1 MFCELMGICFSCRR
15 PTSSRLNNK
24 ISEHISA
31 SVTPLHV
38 CLEEQRGPELDSC
51 NTTAPKLQVCTSLIN
66 YLHFHSLLAN
76 WNKNN
81 LTNGIFLQIRTSQ
94 EKREERKVG
103 GGEEDTEANS
113 VGGAA
118 CELKQNQPSMA
129 NTISNMKMTNPIKG
143 LVSKRR
149 KRFTEDGF
157 NLDLT
162 CKLFLILFKT
172 HLFSSGSIL
181 ILTTFL
187 QILII
192 I

>member
-1 MFCELMGICFSCRR
+1 M
-15 PTSSRLNNK
+15 
-24 ISEHISA
+24 
-31 SVTPLHV
+31 
-38 CLEEQRGPELDSC
+38 
-51 NTTAPKLQVCTSLIN
+51 
-66 YLHFHSLLAN
+66 
-76 WNKNN
+76 
-81 LTNGIFLQIRTSQ
+81 
-94 EKREERKVG
+94 G

-172 HLFSSGSIL
+172 HLFSSGTIL